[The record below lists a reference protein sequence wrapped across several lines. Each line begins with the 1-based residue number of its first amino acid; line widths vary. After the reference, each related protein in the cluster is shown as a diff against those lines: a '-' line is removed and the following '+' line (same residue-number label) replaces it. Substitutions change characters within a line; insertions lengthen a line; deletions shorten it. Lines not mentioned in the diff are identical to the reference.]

1 MKNIEISNIF
11 ANIGEF
17 LQIRGDASFKIRS
30 YERAARVLAD
40 LTIDVREL
48 IELNKFQNIP
58 GIGKTIEAKTKE
70 ILETGTC
77 EAYEKLKIEM
87 GMDALELLEVQGV
100 GGKTA
105 NRLYYDL
112 EIKNVKQ
119 LEQAIQGGKLQSE
132 KGFGKKTLQT
142 ITDSLQFINDNRGI
156 RLISMVYV
164 FVENISNIL
173 KECDIL
179 SKFDFSGEFRR
190 RQEVCRS
197 LEIVVE
203 CEKDIEYTQHTIIE
217 LLSKH
222 QQTLAI
228 GFSIEKDLTENR
240 PLLRTVHQFSFS
252 IDNNFPVIVYLCE
265 ASEYEA
271 TFFLTS
277 ATTEHINA
285 LPTDGPI
292 TIDVRTDATGFLKQ
306 TRNATESEIYEKM
319 GLSFIPPE
327 LRQFPDSVELAAANQ
342 VPTLIEL
349 KDIRGDLH
357 SHTEWSDGRNT
368 MKEMVSTAIEQG
380 LEYLGITDHSVSS
393 TVANGLDEKQLL
405 AQIKHVRKLDEE
417 TEGLTLLAGS
427 EVDIRPD
434 GSLDFSDEVL
444 AQLDIVIA
452 SVHSQFNLSEAAMT
466 KRMIS
471 AIENQYV
478 GIIGHPTGRLLGSR
492 PMYPINLK
500 EVINAAAEND
510 TILEINASPSR
521 LDLGPEYVRMAK
533 EAGVGI
539 SINTDAHS
547 IVQFEFR
554 KFGVNVARR
563 SGLTKDDV
571 INTFPLDKL
580 CEKLNINT

>member
-58 GIGKTIEAKTKE
+58 GIGKTIETKTKE

-77 EAYEKLKIEM
+77 EAYEKLKVEM

-119 LEQAIQGGKLQSE
+119 LEQAIHDGRLQSE

-142 ITDSLQFINDNRGI
+142 ITESLQFINDNRGI
-156 RLISMVYV
+156 RLVSMVNV
-164 FVENISNIL
+164 FVESLSNIL

-179 SKFDFSGEFRR
+179 SRFDFSGEFRR

-203 CEKDIEYTQHTIIE
+203 CDEDKEHTQNTIIE

-228 GFSIEKDLTENR
+228 GFSNEKDLTENR
-240 PLLRTVHQFSFS
+240 PYLKTVPHFSFS
-252 IDNNFPVIVYLCE
+252 IDNNFPVVVYLCE

-271 TFFLTS
+271 TLFLTS
-277 ATTEHINA
+277 ATAEHINA
-285 LPTDGPI
+285 LPTDRPSS
-292 TIDVRTDATGFLKQ
+292 IDVRTDATGFLNQ
-306 TRNATESEIYEKM
+306 TRNATEREIYEKM

-327 LRQFPDSVELAAANQ
+327 LRQFPDSIELAAANQ

-368 MKEMVSTAIEQG
+368 MKEMVSTAIDQG

-417 TEGLTLLAGS
+417 TEGITLLAGS

-452 SVHSQFNLSEAAMT
+452 SIHSQFNLSEAAMT
-466 KRMIS
+466 KRMIC

-478 GIIGHPTGRLLGSR
+478 RIIGHPTGRLLGSR
-492 PMYPINLK
+492 PMYPINLN
-500 EVINAAAEND
+500 EVISAAAEND

-533 EAGVGI
+533 EAGVCI

-547 IVQFEFR
+547 RVQFDFR